1 MPSYVLINLVVLAA
15 ILEADLGRRKISRF
29 RILRPLLLAAGIV
42 PLFIEHPAT
51 SGHGLVLEVVLA
63 GAGVVLGLAVSAGLM
78 QVGRDPSTGRP
89 MSRAGVAYGLAWST
103 IIGARL
109 LFSYG
114 SQHWFSA
121 GVGHWMTLNQISLD
135 ALTDGLIFM
144 AVAMTLTR
152 TARLA
157 VGRRAVGR
165 TRTVLAA

>member
-1 MPSYVLINLVVLAA
+1 MPSYVLINFAVLAA
-15 ILEADLGRRKISRF
+15 ILEADLGRRKVGRF
-29 RILRPLLLAAGIV
+29 RIVRPLLLAAGIV

-51 SGHGLVLEVVLA
+51 SGHGLILEVILTS
-63 GAGVVLGLAVSAGLM
+63 AGVVLGLAVSAGLM
-78 QVGRDPSTGRP
+78 RVGLDRSTGRP
-89 MSRAGVAYGLAWST
+89 MSRAGVAYGAAWSI

-121 GVGHWMTLNQISLD
+121 GIGHWMAVNQISVD

-144 AVAMTLTR
+144 AIAMTITR

-157 VGRRAVGR
+157 VGRHALIRPV
-165 TRTVLAA
+165 TVLAA

>member
-29 RILRPLLLAAGIV
+29 RIVRPLLMAAGII

-51 SGHGLVLEVVLA
+51 SGHGLILEVVLA
-63 GAGVVLGLAVSAGLM
+63 AAGAVLGLAVSGGLM
-78 QVGRDPSTGRP
+78 KVGRDSSTGQP
-89 MSRAGVAYGLAWST
+89 MSRAGVAYGLAWSV

-109 LFSYG
+109 FFSYG

-121 GVGHWMTLNQISLD
+121 GVGHWMAVNQISVD

-144 AVAMTLTR
+144 AVAMALTR
-152 TARLA
+152 TARLV
-157 VGRRAVGR
+157 VGRRGLDH
-165 TRTVLAA
+165 TRLVLAA

>member
-1 MPSYVLINLVVLAA
+1 MPSYVLINLLVLGA
-15 ILEADLGRRKISRF
+15 ILEADLGHRKVSRF

-42 PLFIEHPAT
+42 PLFIDHPAT

-63 GAGVVLGLAVSAGLM
+63 AAGVVLGLAVSAGLM
-78 QVGRDPSTGRP
+78 HVGRDQSTGQP
-89 MSRAGVAYGLAWST
+89 MSRAGVAYGLAWSV

-121 GVGHWMTLNQISLD
+121 GITHWMTTNQVSLD

-144 AVAMTLTR
+144 AIAMTLTR

-157 VGRRAVGR
+157 AGRRALSH
-165 TRTVLAA
+165 TRVVLAA